1 MHSNRSEPPIAACCT
16 CFQVR
21 GLARRLTA
29 LYDAALAEH
38 GLTVTQYAT
47 LATLQRASSALPVA
61 QLARRLQM
69 DRTTTT
75 RLIAPLHEQGLV
87 VRVDARSGFD
97 ARAHPMQ
104 ITAKG
109 RRRLAAAVPAWQAAQ
124 RQVDEILGERLSK
137 QLHSATDAA
146 GRALAEVAESTEAA

>member
-1 MHSNRSEPPIAACCT
+1 MHSNQSELPITACCT
-16 CFQVR
+16 CFRVR

-75 RLIAPLHEQGLV
+75 RLIAPLHEQGLMA
-87 VRVDARSGFD
+87 RVDARPISMP
-97 ARAHPMQ
+97 AHPQ

-109 RRRLAAAVPAWQAAQ
+109 RRRLVAAAPAWQAAQ
-124 RQVDEILGERLSK
+124 KQVDEILGERLSK
-137 QLHSATDAA
+137 QLHSATDEA
-146 GRALAEVAESTEAA
+146 GRALAAAAESTEAT